1 MLSSKTTFTTP
12 LDIAATDTLNLQS
25 AIEDD
30 RP

>member
-1 MLSSKTTFTTP
+1 MLSSKTQLTTP
-12 LDIAATDTLNLQS
+12 IDIAPTDTLNLQS